1 MEIDIIFKIA
11 AIGIIVAVLV
21 SVLKRADR
29 DDIGNLVSLAGVVI
43 VLLMVVDLIVQ
54 LFETIKALLM
64 L

>member
-1 MEIDIIFKIA
+1 MGIDIIFKIA
-11 AIGIIVAVLV
+11 AIGIIVAVIV

-43 VLLMVVDLIVQ
+43 VLLMVVDLIVE
-54 LFETIKALLM
+54 LFETIKGLLM